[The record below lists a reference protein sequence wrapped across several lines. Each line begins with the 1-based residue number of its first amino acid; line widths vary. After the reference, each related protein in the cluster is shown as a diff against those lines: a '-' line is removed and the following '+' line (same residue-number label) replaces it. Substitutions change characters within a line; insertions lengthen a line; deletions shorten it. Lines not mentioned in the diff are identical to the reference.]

1 MRARN
6 SVKCASWLITLMA
19 LFSMTTAWNK
29 ASEKSVFEV
38 SNLTGSQTTH
48 PILAHRG
55 SGRIEFKVG
64 QTA

>member
-19 LFSMTTAWNK
+19 LFSMTTAWSK
-29 ASEKSVFEV
+29 ASEGIFEV
-38 SNLTGSQTTH
+38 SNLTESQMAH
-48 PILAHRG
+48 HILAHRG